1 MATYAIGDV
10 QGCFD
15 ELQDLLKK
23 IQFDPLHDRLWF
35 AGDLINRGPQSL
47 EVLRFVRGLGAPH
60 QIVLGNHDLHLLAAW
75 VHGQSISP
83 KDTLQ
88 PILDADDG
96 EELCHWLRH
105 QPILVEDFSLGFIMV
120 HAGILPQW
128 DMTQTRG
135 FAHEIEQTLQSEA
148 YALFLNHMYS
158 NEDNIWKN
166 DLQDLTRLRT
176 LVNVFTRIRFC
187 NEQGVMALTEKGAP
201 GSQSTGLMPWYACA
215 TRKTRDQKIVF
226 GHWAALEGKILG
238 EHNVFSLDTGCAW
251 GKTLR
256 ALRLED
262 LRVFEVPSRQK
273 PRQLK

>member
-23 IQFDPLHDRLWF
+23 IQFNSENDTLWF

-47 EVLRFVRGLGAPH
+47 EVLRFIYNLGKPH

-88 PILDADDG
+88 PILHAADG
-96 EELCHWLRH
+96 EALCHWLRH
-105 QPILVEDFSLGFIMV
+105 QPLLVENEKLNFIMI
-120 HAGILPQW
+120 HAGVLPQW
-128 DMTQTRG
+128 DIHQTRQY
-135 FAHEIEQTLQSEA
+135 AREIEQILQSND
-148 YALFLNHMYS
+148 YANFLTHMYS
-158 NEDNIWKN
+158 NADNQWN
-166 DLQDLTRLRT
+166 NNLTGLERLRT

-187 NEQGVMALTEKGAP
+187 DENGVMALTEKGAL
-201 GSQSTGLMPWYACA
+201 GSQSHGLIPWFSCEK
-215 TRKTRDQKIVF
+215 RKTRDQRILF

-238 EHNVFSLDTGCAW
+238 DHNVFSLDTGCVW
-251 GKTLR
+251 GRSLR
-256 ALRLED
+256 AMRLDD
-262 LRVFEVPSRQK
+262 LKIFEVPSRQK
-273 PRQLK
+273 SR

>member
-15 ELQDLLKK
+15 ELQDLLEK
-23 IQFDPLHDRLWF
+23 IQFNPHHDRLWF

-47 EVLRFVRGLGAPH
+47 EVLRFVRALGTPH

-75 VHGQSISP
+75 VHGKSISP

-88 PILDADDG
+88 PILEADDG

-105 QPILVEDFSLGFIMV
+105 QPILVEDPTLGFIMV
-120 HAGILPQW
+120 HAGVLPQW
-128 DMTQTRG
+128 DITQTRS
-135 FAHEIEQTLQSEA
+135 FAREIEQTLQSDSFK
-148 YALFLNHMYS
+148 LFLNHMYS

-166 DLQDLTRLRT
+166 DLQGLPRLRT

-187 NEQGVMALTEKGAP
+187 NEQGVMALTEKGAL
-201 GSQSTGLMPWYACA
+201 GSQSKGLIPWYACA
-215 TRKTRDQKIVF
+215 ARKTRDQKIIF
-226 GHWAALEGKILG
+226 GHWAALEGKVLG
-238 EHNVFSLDTGCAW
+238 GYNVFSLDTGCVW

-273 PRQLK
+273 QWHPK